1 VTQGR
6 RTRVEAASHQVFFAR
21 LLHLVPAATAEQ
33 PAAVSKRPAAEA
45 SGSSVLEQL
54 NGVAGGGGGGG
65 RG

>member
-1 VTQGR
+1 MGR
-6 RTRVEAASHQVFFAR
+6 RLFCA
-21 LLHLVPAATAEQ
+21 LLRLVPAATAEQ

-54 NGVAGGGGGGG
+54 NGVDEAKAVGG